1 MYAPTLFRDRSG
13 TAQLVIGGLLPMAVG
28 GLAGVLVGVS
38 AAGYWGLAVLAAVGA
53 FLSGFEHADGWDAAD
68 RGFLSGLI
76 YGTALLL
83 AHEVAGTQAKASL
96 GSVPALLALV
106 TALAGMLLASAAGRL
121 AGAPRPQVKQL
132 PPRAP

>member
-1 MYAPTLFRDRSG
+1 MYTPTLFRDRSG

-38 AAGYWGLAVLAAVGA
+38 AAGYWVLAVLAAVGA

-96 GSVPALLALV
+96 GSVPALLAVV
-106 TALAGMLLASAAGRL
+106 TALAGMLLASAGGRL
-121 AGAPRPQVKQL
+121 AGARGPQVRQL